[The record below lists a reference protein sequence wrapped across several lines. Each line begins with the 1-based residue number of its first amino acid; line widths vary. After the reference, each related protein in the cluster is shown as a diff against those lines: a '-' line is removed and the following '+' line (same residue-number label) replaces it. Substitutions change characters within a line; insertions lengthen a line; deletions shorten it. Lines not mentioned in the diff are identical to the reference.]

1 MVHTCYI
8 SNNSSIPS
16 QYCSFNIVN
25 WRNQWCEYQPR
36 FISSNQARLHF
47 GACHVCKVSGSWA
60 SGVWSDFTGLHAFS
74 WILKISSLSTGFCLR
89 FDKVRKCASRRIS
102 WSDDMKSFEM
112 IPWSDSLDA
121 WYQSTARSIQQKPI
135 HTELVLF
142 FVFLLRS
149 AALARHQ
156 DFAKQLNGPFTSCS
170 RRWFLQYQHQVPL
183 SLSILFEFSGLTP
196 LIPQEVCGWAM
207 QVSFLPGRRATKA
220 PSIPTSWWPTSW
232 SLCRWAQ
239 KHTVSVLCCV
249 ETGGSNKERL
259 GDSWTR
265 HMYSMFWQLFG
276 AVPLTSYDTHRNLHI
291 ACAKCLADFFLAAR
305 KYIYHHIVYHSPFE
319 IITKS

>member
-8 SNNSSIPS
+8 SNNSSIPT
-16 QYCSFNIVN
+16 QYCSFNTVN
-25 WRNQWCEYQPR
+25 C
-36 FISSNQARLHF
+36 
-47 GACHVCKVSGSWA
+47 
-60 SGVWSDFTGLHAFS
+60 
-74 WILKISSLSTGFCLR
+74 TGFCLR
-89 FDKVRKCASRRIS
+89 FDKLRKCANRRIS

-135 HTELVLF
+135 HTEPLVDAAVLF

-183 SLSILFEFSGLTP
+183 SLSILFEFTRLTP

-276 AVPLTSYDTHRNLHI
+276 AVPLTSYNTHRNLHI

-305 KYIYHHIVYHSPFE
+305 KYIYIYHHIVYHSPFE